1 MRVEHWVYTIPLR
14 LRSLFRRTQVDR
26 ELQEELQDHLE
37 LQIKEN
43 ISRGMSAQEAR
54 VTQPCALSV
63 V

>member
-1 MRVEHWVYTIPLR
+1 MRFEHWVYTLPLR

-43 ISRGMSAQEAR
+43 ISRGMPAEEA
-54 VTQPCALSV
+54 VTQPCALSAV
-63 V
+63 